1 MQDEDGVSQNYTPE
15 TDTIILT
22 NVTTLNLILK
32 IKIVTSIY
40 QTQVA
45 HILKLKHPKVEA
57 AIID

>member
-1 MQDEDGVSQNYTPE
+1 MQDEDGVSQIYTPE

-45 HILKLKHPKVEA
+45 PVLKLKHPKVEA